1 MTNNNDRNVADSASD
16 DLPMPTLDDII
27 DEFAQIYADLPEEAK
42 RPAIDRAMANAH
54 RLRIPTWADGDTP
67 THATLDTEI
76 RRTVRLLKDTRA
88 TRGMTIADVAGYMGV
103 DKSVVT
109 KFENNASDPRMS
121 TILRYA
127 HAVRAA
133 IVVYPA
139 PAVATPIVDGIEFYG
154 SSSAT

>member
-1 MTNNNDRNVADSASD
+1 
-16 DLPMPTLDDII
+16 MPTLDVII
-27 DEFAQIYADLPEEAK
+27 GEFTQFYANLPEEAK
-42 RPAIDRAMANAH
+42 RSPVDIAIANAH
-54 RLRIPTWADGDTP
+54 RVRIPTWADGDTP
-67 THATLDTEI
+67 TQATLDTEI
-76 RRTVRLLKDTRA
+76 RRTVQLLKDTRT

-109 KFENNASDPRMS
+109 KFENNTSDPRMS

-139 PAVATPIVDGIEFYG
+139 PTVATPIVDGIEFYG